1 MKAIE
6 TTGFITR
13 DKIIRLNVNSNIT
26 KEGDVKV
33 IILYKEDDDL
43 SDDQLLKAASNNT
56 EFDFLNDEIENIY
69 TVKDG
74 KKFDYGER

>member
-6 TTGFITR
+6 TIGFITR
-13 DKIIRLNVNSNIT
+13 DNIIRLNEKSNIT

-33 IILYKEDDDL
+33 IILYKDDDDL
-43 SDDQLLKAASNNT
+43 SDSQLLKAAANNT
-56 EFDFLNDEIENIY
+56 EFDFLNDESENIY

-74 KKFDYGER
+74 KKFGYGER

>member
-13 DKIIRLNVNSNIT
+13 DNIIRLNEKSNIT

-33 IILYKEDDDL
+33 IILYKDDDDL
-43 SDDQLLKAASNNT
+43 SDHQLLKAAANNT
-56 EFDFLNDEIENIY
+56 EFDFLNDESENIY

>member
-6 TTGFITR
+6 TTGFISR
-13 DKIIRLNVNSNIT
+13 DKIIRLNEKINIT

-43 SDDQLLKAASNNT
+43 SDELLLKAAANNS
-56 EFDFLNDEIENIY
+56 EFDFLNDESENIY
-69 TVKDG
+69 SVKDG
-74 KKFDYGER
+74 KKFDYGKR

>member
-13 DKIIRLNVNSNIT
+13 DKIIRLNEKLDIT

-33 IILYKEDDDL
+33 IILYKEDDDI
-43 SDDQLLKAASNNT
+43 SDALLLKEAANNP
-56 EFDFLNDEIENIY
+56 EYDFLKDESENIY
-69 TVKDG
+69 SLKDG